1 MAKVQLYRPDLQD
14 APLPA
19 AVIAPRLVPPD
30 GFRITLINNGKP
42 RTLQLL
48 TYLAEAFGRQQAVR
62 SVEVHSKPSAGSP
75 IDEATANTIAA
86 RSDLVITG
94 LGDCGACSS
103 CSLVDA
109 LYMEKLG
116 VPAAVVITD
125 PFTDVCER
133 VSRRMG
139 FSGYPPIV
147 VPHPAASRSD
157 DWLRRRADECA
168 DRLAVLVMP
177 DTADGTIT

>member
-1 MAKVQLYRPDLQD
+1 MSKVLVYRPDLKD
-14 APLPA
+14 EELPA
-19 AVIAPRLVPPD
+19 AVIAVRRVPAD

-42 RTLQLL
+42 RTLPLL
-48 TYLAEAFGRQQAVR
+48 TYIAEAFGKQVEVK

-75 IDEATANTIAA
+75 IDEATAARIAA
-86 RSDLVITG
+86 RSDLVIAG

-109 LYMEKLG
+109 LYLERLG

-125 PFTDVCER
+125 PFTDVCGR

-139 FSGYPPIV
+139 FSGYAPIV

-157 DWLRRRADECA
+157 EWLRRRAQECA
-168 DRLAVLVMP
+168 DNLISMSVPQIASSAIR
-177 DTADGTIT
+177 

>member
-19 AVIAPRLVPPD
+19 AVTAPRRMPPD

-42 RTLQLL
+42 KTLQLL
-48 TYLAEAFGRQQAVR
+48 TYIAEAFARQYAVR

-75 IDEATANTIAA
+75 IDEVTASTISA

-139 FSGYPPIV
+139 FPGYPPIV

-157 DWLRRRADECA
+157 DWLRKRAEECA
-168 DRLAVLVMP
+168 DHLASLVMP
-177 DTADGTIT
+177 EMVAGAIP